1 MTQTYKR
8 SFTDFTT
15 TGNTTLYTVPS
26 TRTAIINGFIFTN
39 DSASSTT
46 VDVTLTD
53 ADSNVFYIYKSATVA
68 AYAEHQ
74 IINNPLIVKEGEIIK
89 AQMANAN
96 RIHGLIS
103 ICELSAR
110 GVSNTY
116 TNALKSLTTTDQ
128 STIFTVPDEKFA
140 ILDSILVC
148 EIAGNTPTLT
158 TVYNDGTSDFNLN
171 LGTLTAN
178 LTSDLLTRGQ
188 ALQSGDSLRMTSTVA
203 DSIDTV
209 VSLLEI
215 TPTGG

>member
-116 TNALKSLTTTDQ
+116 TSALKSLTTTDQ
-128 STIFTVPDEKFA
+128 TPIYTVPDEKFA

-158 TVYNDGTSDFNLN
+158 TVFNDGTSDFNLN

-178 LTSDLLTRGQ
+178 LTSDFLTRGQ

>member
-46 VDVTLTD
+46 ADVTITD
-53 ADSNVFYIYKSATVA
+53 ADSNVFYIYKNSTVG
-68 AYAEHQ
+68 AYLEIQ
-74 IINNPLIVKEGEIIK
+74 SISNPIILKENEILK
-89 AQMANAN
+89 AQVANAN
-96 RIHGLIS
+96 RLHALVS

-128 STIFTVPDEKFA
+128 TPIYTVPNEKFA
-140 ILDSILVC
+140 ILDSIMVC

>member
-26 TRTAIINGFIFTN
+26 TRTAIINGFLLTN

-96 RIHGLIS
+96 RIHGLVS

-128 STIFTVPDEKFA
+128 TPIYTVPDEKFA

-158 TVYNDGTSDFNLN
+158 TVFNDGTSDFNLN
-171 LGTLTAN
+171 VGTMTAN

>member
-15 TGNTTLYTVPS
+15 TDNTTLYTVPS
-26 TRTAIINGFIFTN
+26 TRTAIINGFLLTN

-96 RIHGLIS
+96 RVHGLIS

-128 STIFTVPDEKFA
+128 TPIYTVPDEKFA

-158 TVYNDGTSDFNLN
+158 TVFNDGTSDFNLN
-171 LGTLTAN
+171 LGTMTAN